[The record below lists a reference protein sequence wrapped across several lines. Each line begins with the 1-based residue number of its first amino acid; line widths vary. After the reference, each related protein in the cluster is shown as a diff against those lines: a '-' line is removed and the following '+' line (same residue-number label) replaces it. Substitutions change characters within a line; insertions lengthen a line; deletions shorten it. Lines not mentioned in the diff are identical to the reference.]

1 MAGRGKRKR
10 EQADPLD
17 LPLRRAALGSGA
29 VVRKTRAGFDAV
41 NDNLDEI
48 KMRYGSNA
56 RKIFADIYIDD
67 RACVPEAA
75 LAWQQ
80 GKQADG

>member
-1 MAGRGKRKR
+1 MAGREK
-10 EQADPLD
+10 EN
-17 LPLRRAALGSGA
+17 GSRLILWTCRCGELLLEA
-29 VVRKTRAGFDAV
+29 VLWCGRQGLAFDAV